1 MAKKSMINRELKREK
16 MVAKYAQKRAN
27 LKAVINDS
35 KASDEERLD
44 AMLQLQALPR
54 NASPVRLR
62 NRCGLTGRPHGYF
75 RKFGLSRNM
84 LRQKVMQGDV
94 PGVRKASW

>member
-1 MAKKSMINRELKREK
+1 MAKQSMINRELKREAT
-16 MVAKYAQKRAN
+16 VAKYAAKRAE
-27 LKAVINDS
+27 LKAIIANVN
-35 KASDEERLD
+35 ATDEERFE
-44 AMLQLQALPR
+44 AMMEFQALPR

-84 LRQKVMQGDV
+84 LREKVMQGDV
-94 PGVRKASW
+94 PGMVKASW